1 VRRRVR
7 RRRGREGGPGR
18 GPREGRGDGVGGVV
32 VSVAVFSRCAL
43 AFSAFLCP
51 SFGVNM
57 MIYEPSA
64 VVIHMIVKMHK

>member
-1 VRRRVR
+1 
-7 RRRGREGGPGR
+7 
-18 GPREGRGDGVGGVV
+18 
-32 VSVAVFSRCAL
+32 L